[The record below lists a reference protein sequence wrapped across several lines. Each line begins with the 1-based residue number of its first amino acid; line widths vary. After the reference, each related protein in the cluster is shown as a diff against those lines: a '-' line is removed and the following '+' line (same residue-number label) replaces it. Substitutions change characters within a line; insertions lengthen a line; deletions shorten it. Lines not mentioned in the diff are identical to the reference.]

1 MTALAFVFPGQGSQQ
16 LGMLADVAER
26 YPLIRQTFG
35 EASDALNVDLWQ
47 LCQTNEAALNQTEN
61 TQPVLLTAGVA
72 LWRVWQ
78 AFGGAQPQYL
88 AGHSLGEYT
97 ALVAS
102 GVMSLADGVR
112 LVALRGRLMQQA
124 VPSGLGAMA
133 AILGLDDA
141 DVIAACQAASSIGV
155 VEAVNFNA
163 PAQVVIAGE
172 TEAVQAAMKNAT
184 EKGAKRA
191 LILPV
196 SVPAHSS
203 LMRPAAER
211 LADALENIDFH
222 QAVIPVVQNVAA
234 RVEVNDHAIRQAL
247 VAQLYSPVKWVST
260 VEWLAAQGVTRVI
273 ECGPGKVLCGLNKRI
288 SKGLVCESLEN
299 TSSLTA
305 ALAVSS

>member
-1 MTALAFVFPGQGSQQ
+1 MTHLAFVFPGQGSQQ
-16 LGMLADVAER
+16 LGMLADVAEQ

-35 EASDALNVDLWQ
+35 EASDALGFDLWQ
-47 LCQTNEAALNQTEN
+47 LCQENEAELNKTEH
-61 TQPVLLTAGVA
+61 TQPVLLTASIA

-78 AFGGAQPQYL
+78 AFDGAKPAYL
-88 AGHSLGEYT
+88 AGHSLGEYS

-124 VPSGLGAMA
+124 VPVGLGAMA

-141 DVIAACQAASSIGV
+141 DVIAACQSASSVGL

-172 TEAVQAAMKNAT
+172 AEAVQAAMKNAT
-184 EKGAKRA
+184 ERGAKRA

-203 LMRPAAER
+203 LMRPAAAM
-211 LADALENIDFH
+211 LADALENVDFH
-222 QAVIPVVQNVAA
+222 QAVIPVVQNVTA
-234 RVEVNDHAIRQAL
+234 RAEANSTAIRQAL
-247 VAQLYSPVKWVST
+247 VSQLYSPVKWVAT
-260 VEWLAAQGVTRVI
+260 VEYLVSQDVTRII
-273 ECGPGKVLCGLNKRI
+273 ECGTGKVLCGLNKRI
-288 SKGLVCESLEN
+288 NKSLTCETLEN
-299 TSSLTA
+299 VASLTS
-305 ALAVSS
+305 ALAIK

>member
-1 MTALAFVFPGQGSQQ
+1 MTQLAFVFPGQGSQQ
-16 LGMLADVAER
+16 LGMLADVAEQ

-35 EASDALNVDLWQ
+35 EASDALGLDLWK
-47 LCQTNEAALNQTEN
+47 LCQENEAELNKTEN
-61 TQPVLLTAGVA
+61 TQPVLLTASIA

-78 AFGGAQPQYL
+78 AFDGAKPAYL
-88 AGHSLGEYT
+88 AGHSLGEYS

-124 VPSGLGAMA
+124 VPVGLGAMA

-141 DVIAACQAASSIGV
+141 DVIAACHSMSSVGV

-184 EKGAKRA
+184 ERGAKRA

-203 LMRPAAER
+203 LMRPAAAM
-211 LADALENIDFH
+211 LADALENVDFH
-222 QAVIPVVQNVAA
+222 QAVIPVVQNVTA
-234 RVEVNDHAIRQAL
+234 RAEANSTAIRQAL
-247 VAQLYSPVKWVST
+247 VSQLYSPVKWVAT
-260 VEWLAAQGVTRVI
+260 VEYLASQDVTRVI
-273 ECGPGKVLCGLNKRI
+273 ECGTGKVLCGLNKRI
-288 SKGLVCESLEN
+288 NKGLTCETLEN
-299 TSSLTA
+299 VASLTS
-305 ALAVSS
+305 ALAIK

>member
-1 MTALAFVFPGQGSQQ
+1 MTHLAFVFPGQGSQQ
-16 LGMLADVAER
+16 LGMLADVAEQ

-35 EASDALNVDLWQ
+35 EASDALGLDLWQ
-47 LCQTNEAALNQTEN
+47 LCQENEAELNKTEN
-61 TQPVLLTAGVA
+61 TQPVLLTASIA

-78 AFGGAQPQYL
+78 AFDGAKPAYL
-88 AGHSLGEYT
+88 AGHSLGEYS
-97 ALVAS
+97 ALVAG

-124 VPSGLGAMA
+124 VPAGLGAMA

-141 DVIAACQAASSIGV
+141 TVIDVCQSVSNVGV

-184 EKGAKRA
+184 ERGAKRA

-203 LMRPAAER
+203 LMRPAAAM

-222 QAVIPVVQNVAA
+222 QAVIPVVQNVTA
-234 RVEVNDHAIRQAL
+234 RAEANSTAIRQAL
-247 VAQLYSPVKWVST
+247 VSQLYSPVKWSASVEYLVSQD
-260 VEWLAAQGVTRVI
+260 VIRVI
-273 ECGPGKVLCGLNKRI
+273 ECGTGKVLCGLNKRI
-288 SKGLVCESLEN
+288 NKGLTCETLEN
-299 TSSLTA
+299 VASLTT
-305 ALAVSS
+305 ALAIK

>member
-1 MTALAFVFPGQGSQQ
+1 MTHLAFVFPGQGSQQ
-16 LGMLADVAER
+16 LGMLADVAEQ

-35 EASDALNVDLWQ
+35 EASDALGLDLWQ
-47 LCQTNEAALNQTEN
+47 LCQENEAELNKTEN
-61 TQPVLLTAGVA
+61 TQPVLLTASIA

-78 AFGGAQPQYL
+78 AFDGAKPAYL
-88 AGHSLGEYT
+88 AGHSLGEYS
-97 ALVAS
+97 ALVAG

-124 VPSGLGAMA
+124 VPAGLGAMA

-141 DVIAACQAASSIGV
+141 TVIDVCQSVSNVGV

-184 EKGAKRA
+184 ERGAKRA

-203 LMRPAAER
+203 LMRPAAAM

-222 QAVIPVVQNVAA
+222 QAAIPVVQNVTA
-234 RVEVNDHAIRQAL
+234 RAEANSTAIRQAL
-247 VAQLYSPVKWVST
+247 VSQLYSPVKWSASVEYLVS
-260 VEWLAAQGVTRVI
+260 QDVTRVI
-273 ECGPGKVLCGLNKRI
+273 ECGTGKVLCGLNKRI
-288 SKGLVCESLEN
+288 NKGLTCETLEN
-299 TSSLTA
+299 VASLTT
-305 ALAVSS
+305 ALAIK

>member
-1 MTALAFVFPGQGSQQ
+1 MSKLAFVFPGQGSQQ
-16 LGMLADVAER
+16 LNMLADVAEQ

-35 EASDALNVDLWQ
+35 EASDALKLDLWQ
-47 LCQTNEAALNQTEN
+47 LCQENETELNKTEN
-61 TQPVLLTAGVA
+61 TQPVLLTASIA

-78 AFGGAQPQYL
+78 AFDGAKPDYL
-88 AGHSLGEYT
+88 AGHSLGEYS

-124 VPSGLGAMA
+124 VPMGFGAMA

-141 DVIAACQAASSIGV
+141 NVIAICQSVMNVGL

-172 TEAVQAAMKNAT
+172 TEAVQAAMKVAT
-184 EKGAKRA
+184 ERGAKRV

-203 LMRPAAER
+203 LMRPAAAMLGE
-211 LADALENIDFH
+211 ALDNIDFH
-222 QAVIPVVQNVAA
+222 QPTIPVVQNIGAK
-234 RVEVNDHAIRQAL
+234 VEPNVTAIQQAL
-247 VAQLYSPVKWVST
+247 IAQLYSPVRWVQT
-260 VEWLAAQGVTRVI
+260 VDYLAAQGVTRII
-273 ECGPGKVLCGLNKRI
+273 ECGSGKVLCGLNKRI
-288 SKGLVCESLEN
+288 NKTLQCESLEN
-299 TSSLTA
+299 VAGLTT
-305 ALAVSS
+305 ALAANR

>member
-1 MTALAFVFPGQGSQQ
+1 MTHLAFVFPGQGSQQ
-16 LGMLADVAER
+16 LGMLADVAEQ

-35 EASDALNVDLWQ
+35 EASDALGLDLWQ
-47 LCQTNEAALNQTEN
+47 LCQENEAELNKTEN
-61 TQPVLLTAGVA
+61 TQPVLLTASIA

-78 AFGGAQPQYL
+78 AFDGAKPAYL
-88 AGHSLGEYT
+88 AGHSLGEYS
-97 ALVAS
+97 ALVAG

-124 VPSGLGAMA
+124 VPAGLGVMA

-141 DVIAACQAASSIGV
+141 TVIDVCQSVSNVGV
-155 VEAVNFNA
+155 VEAVNFHA

-184 EKGAKRA
+184 ERGAKRA

-203 LMRPAAER
+203 LLRPAAAM

-222 QAVIPVVQNVAA
+222 QAVIPVVQNVTA
-234 RVEVNDHAIRQAL
+234 RAEANSTAIRQAL
-247 VAQLYSPVKWVST
+247 VSQLYSPVKWSASVEYLVSQD
-260 VEWLAAQGVTRVI
+260 VIRVI
-273 ECGPGKVLCGLNKRI
+273 ECGTGKVLCGLNKRI
-288 SKGLVCESLEN
+288 NKGLTCETLEN
-299 TSSLTA
+299 VASLTT
-305 ALAVSS
+305 ALAIK

>member
-1 MTALAFVFPGQGSQQ
+1 MTQLAFVFPGQGSQQ
-16 LGMLADVAER
+16 LGMLADVATQ

-35 EASDALNVDLWQ
+35 EASDALNVDLWK
-47 LCQTNEAALNQTEN
+47 LCQENEAELNKTEN
-61 TQPVLLTAGVA
+61 TQPVLLTASIA

-78 AFGGAQPQYL
+78 AFDGAKPAYL
-88 AGHSLGEYT
+88 AGHSLGEYS
-97 ALVAS
+97 ALVAG

-124 VPSGLGAMA
+124 VPAGLGAMA

-141 DVIAACQAASSIGV
+141 TVIDVCQSVSNVGV

-184 EKGAKRA
+184 ERGAKRA

-203 LMRPAAER
+203 LMRPAAAM

-222 QAVIPVVQNVAA
+222 QAVIPVVQNVTA
-234 RVEVNDHAIRQAL
+234 RAEANSTAIRQAL
-247 VAQLYSPVKWVST
+247 VSQLYSPVKWSASVEYLVSQD
-260 VEWLAAQGVTRVI
+260 VIRVI
-273 ECGPGKVLCGLNKRI
+273 ECGTGKVLCGLNKRI
-288 SKGLVCESLEN
+288 NKGLTCETLEN
-299 TSSLTA
+299 VASLTT
-305 ALAVSS
+305 ALAIK

>member
-1 MTALAFVFPGQGSQQ
+1 MSKLAFVFPGQGSQQ
-16 LGMLADVAER
+16 LGMLADVASQ
-26 YPLIRQTFG
+26 YPLIRHTFG
-35 EASDALNVDLWQ
+35 EASDALNLDLWQ
-47 LCQTNEAALNQTEN
+47 LCQENESALNQTEN

-102 GVMSLADGVR
+102 GVISLAEGVR

-124 VPSGLGAMA
+124 VPVGLGAMA

-141 DVIAACQAASSIGV
+141 DVIAACREAANIGV

-172 TEAVQAAMKNAT
+172 AEAVQAAMKNAT
-184 EKGAKRA
+184 DKGAKRA

-203 LMRPAAER
+203 LMRPAAAK
-211 LADALENIDFH
+211 LADALE
-222 QAVIPVVQNVAA
+222 
-234 RVEVNDHAIRQAL
+234 AI
-247 VAQLYSPVKWVST
+247 
-260 VEWLAAQGVTRVI
+260 EF
-273 ECGPGKVLCGLNKRI
+273 
-288 SKGLVCESLEN
+288 
-299 TSSLTA
+299 
-305 ALAVSS
+305 

>member
-1 MTALAFVFPGQGSQQ
+1 MTHLAFVFPGQGSQQ
-16 LGMLADVAER
+16 LGMLADVAEQ

-35 EASDALNVDLWQ
+35 EASDALGLDLWQ
-47 LCQTNEAALNQTEN
+47 LCQENEAELNKTEN
-61 TQPVLLTAGVA
+61 TQPVLLTASIA

-78 AFGGAQPQYL
+78 AFDGAKPAYL
-88 AGHSLGEYT
+88 AGHSLGEYS
-97 ALVAS
+97 ALVAG

-124 VPSGLGAMA
+124 VPAGLGAMA

-141 DVIAACQAASSIGV
+141 TVIDVCQSVSNVGV

-184 EKGAKRA
+184 ERGAKRA

-203 LMRPAAER
+203 LMRPAAAM

-222 QAVIPVVQNVAA
+222 QAVIPVVQNVTA
-234 RVEVNDHAIRQAL
+234 RAEANSTAIRQAL
-247 VAQLYSPVKWVST
+247 VSQLYSPVKWSASVEYLVS
-260 VEWLAAQGVTRVI
+260 QDVTRVI
-273 ECGPGKVLCGLNKRI
+273 ECGTGKVLCGLNKRI
-288 SKGLVCESLEN
+288 NKGLTCETLEN
-299 TSSLTA
+299 VASLTT
-305 ALAVSS
+305 ALAIK

>member
-1 MTALAFVFPGQGSQQ
+1 MTQLAFVFPGQGSQQ
-16 LGMLADVAER
+16 LGMLADVAEQ

-35 EASDALNVDLWQ
+35 EASDALNLDLWK
-47 LCQTNEAALNQTEN
+47 LCQENEADLNKTEY
-61 TQPVLLTAGVA
+61 TQPVLLTASIA

-78 AFGGAQPQYL
+78 AFEGAKPDYL
-88 AGHSLGEYT
+88 AGHSLGEYS

-102 GVMSLADGVR
+102 GVMSFADGVR

-124 VPSGLGAMA
+124 VPTGLGAMA

-141 DVIAACQAASSIGV
+141 DVIAACREVANVGV

-184 EKGAKRA
+184 ERGAKRA

-203 LMRPAAER
+203 LMRPAAAM
-211 LADALENIDFH
+211 LADALDNVEFN
-222 QAVIPVVQNVAA
+222 QAVIPVVQNVGA
-234 RVEVNDHAIRQAL
+234 RVEENSTAIRQAL
-247 VAQLYSPVKWVST
+247 VSQLYSPVKWVAT
-260 VEWLAAQGVTRVI
+260 VEYLVAQGVGRVI
-273 ECGPGKVLCGLNKRI
+273 ECGTGKVLCGLNKRI
-288 SKGLVCESLEN
+288 NKGLSCESLEN
-299 TSSLTA
+299 IAGLTA
-305 ALAVSS
+305 ALAIK

>member
-1 MTALAFVFPGQGSQQ
+1 MSKLAFVFPGQGSQQ
-16 LGMLADVAER
+16 LNMLADVAEQ

-35 EASDALNVDLWQ
+35 EASDALKLDLWQ
-47 LCQTNEAALNQTEN
+47 LCQENETELNKTEN
-61 TQPVLLTAGVA
+61 TQPVLLTASIA

-78 AFGGAQPQYL
+78 AFDGAKPDYL
-88 AGHSLGEYT
+88 AGHSLGEYS

-124 VPSGLGAMA
+124 VPMGFGAMA

-141 DVIAACQAASSIGV
+141 NVIAICQSVMNVGL

-172 TEAVQAAMKNAT
+172 TDAVQAAMKSAI
-184 EKGAKRA
+184 ERGAKRA

-203 LMRPAAER
+203 LMRPAAAMLGE
-211 LADALENIDFH
+211 ALDNIDFH
-222 QAVIPVVQNVAA
+222 QPTIPVVQNIGAK
-234 RVEVNDHAIRQAL
+234 VEPNVTAIQQAL
-247 VAQLYSPVKWVST
+247 IAQLYSPVRWVQT
-260 VEWLAAQGVTRVI
+260 VDYLAAQGVTRII
-273 ECGPGKVLCGLNKRI
+273 ECGSGKVLCGLNKRI
-288 SKGLVCESLEN
+288 NKTLQCESLEN
-299 TSSLTA
+299 VAGLTT
-305 ALAVSS
+305 ALAANR

>member
-1 MTALAFVFPGQGSQQ
+1 MTQLAFVFPGQGSQQ
-16 LGMLADVAER
+16 LGMLADVAEQ

-35 EASDALNVDLWQ
+35 EASDALGLDLWQ
-47 LCQTNEAALNQTEN
+47 LCQENEAELNKTEN
-61 TQPVLLTAGVA
+61 TQPVLLTASIA

-78 AFGGAQPQYL
+78 AFDGAKPAYL
-88 AGHSLGEYT
+88 AGHSLGEYS
-97 ALVAS
+97 ALVAG

-124 VPSGLGAMA
+124 VPAGLGAMA

-141 DVIAACQAASSIGV
+141 TVIDVCQSVSNVGV

-184 EKGAKRA
+184 ERGAKRA

-203 LMRPAAER
+203 LMRPAAAM

-222 QAVIPVVQNVAA
+222 QAVIPVVQNVTA
-234 RVEVNDHAIRQAL
+234 RAEANSTAIRQAL
-247 VAQLYSPVKWVST
+247 VSQLYSPVKWSASVEYLVS
-260 VEWLAAQGVTRVI
+260 QDVTRVI
-273 ECGPGKVLCGLNKRI
+273 ECGTGKVLCGLNKRI
-288 SKGLVCESLEN
+288 NKGLTCETLEN
-299 TSSLTA
+299 VASLTT
-305 ALAVSS
+305 ALAIK